1 MLGVHTWNNQDNS
14 EIEIKND
21 IGNFNRNLNHSF
33 SFFFDTY
40 NRNIKITENA
50 TILSKNNPV
59 GFVGLLLASTEGNY
73 HNENI
78 DFKALI
84 KENIEIEKEYN
95 FNHLI
100 PPIEWY
106 KEIIDEYC
114 SVMDPI
120 KLMPL
125 QNQINTLKIQLS
137 NTQANSAK
145 ARIQNQLSY
154 RLGEALIKANN
165 NWYGGGYIKLWFEI
179 RRLVKEFKNR

>member
-1 MLGVHTWNNQDNS
+1 
-14 EIEIKND
+14 
-21 IGNFNRNLNHSF
+21 
-33 SFFFDTY
+33 
-40 NRNIKITENA
+40 
-50 TILSKNNPV
+50 
-59 GFVGLLLASTEGNY
+59 
-73 HNENI
+73 
-78 DFKALI
+78 
-84 KENIEIEKEYN
+84 
-95 FNHLI
+95 
-100 PPIEWY
+100 
-106 KEIIDEYC
+106 
-114 SVMDPI
+114 MDPI